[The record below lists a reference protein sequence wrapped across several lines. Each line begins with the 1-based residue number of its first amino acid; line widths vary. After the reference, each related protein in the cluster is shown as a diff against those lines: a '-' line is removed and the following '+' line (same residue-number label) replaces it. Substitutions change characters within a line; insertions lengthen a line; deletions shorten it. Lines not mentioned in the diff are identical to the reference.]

1 MPMPTSATTR
11 RGGGLRFTRSTCSS
25 RGSSGTART
34 SCQNASVSAASASW
48 SGSAR
53 ASPRAPAGHAHPGEK
68 WPPVL
73 LPPVLDRLSPTGR
86 IPAELDNELAVLFA
100 QIQAFRGIA
109 LEIGADDL
117 VLRRRTMQPRSPY
130 A

>member
-1 MPMPTSATTR
+1 
-11 RGGGLRFTRSTCSS
+11 
-25 RGSSGTART
+25 
-34 SCQNASVSAASASW
+34 
-48 SGSAR
+48 
-53 ASPRAPAGHAHPGEK
+53 
-68 WPPVL
+68 VL